1 MKHDNVIQIEKPETI
16 TKDLLTEILQKG
28 SQRLLA
34 IAVETEIEGCIDF
47 YKDLKDD
54 LGRQRIIRNGYN
66 PEREIQT
73 GIGQI
78 KVKVPRSR
86 DRQPDGEPIR
96 FTSSILP
103 PYLRRTRSIEEL
115 LPWLYLKGIST
126 GDFSDALEALL
137 GKDAPGLS
145 ANTISRLKVKWIAEM
160 EQWNKRKLAGK
171 QYVYFWADGLHSNVR
186 MAEKQCLL
194 VIIGVTESGK
204 KELVALEDGF
214 RESELSWLSVLR
226 DLKERGLA

>member
-34 IAVETEIEGCIDF
+34 AAVESEIEAHLERF
-47 YKDLKDD
+47 KELRDD
-54 LGRQRIIRNGYN
+54 QGRQRIIRNGYN

-86 DRQPDGEPIR
+86 DQQPDGELTR

-115 LPWLYLKGIST
+115 T
-126 GDFSDALEALL
+126 ALAV
-137 GKDAPGLS
+137 P
-145 ANTISRLKVKWIAEM
+145 
-160 EQWNKRKLAGK
+160 
-171 QYVYFWADGLHSNVR
+171 
-186 MAEKQCLL
+186 
-194 VIIGVTESGK
+194 
-204 KELVALEDGF
+204 
-214 RESELSWLSVLR
+214 
-226 DLKERGLA
+226 ERHINRRF